1 MASSLPNATSTYK
14 ASIDFNVTEKD
25 LDIKIAKMILTLL
38 LGRATN
44 FFLSNN
50 KAALRLI

>member
-1 MASSLPNATSTYK
+1 MASSLPKATTYK
-14 ASIDFNVTEKD
+14 ASVDFNVTEKD
-25 LDIKIAKMILTLL
+25 LDIEISKVILTLL